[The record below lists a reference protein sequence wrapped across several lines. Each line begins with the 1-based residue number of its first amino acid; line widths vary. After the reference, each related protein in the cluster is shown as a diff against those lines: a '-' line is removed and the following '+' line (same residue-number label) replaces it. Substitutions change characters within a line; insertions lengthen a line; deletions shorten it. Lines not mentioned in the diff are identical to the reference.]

1 MWAQQLL
8 RRQQG
13 KFGEM
18 RVSSEESFSQAA
30 GSQPG
35 RRRTEEGRLHLFP
48 PTALRKGSF
57 DPLLSSRGNGEEAG
71 DARSLQPRQCDGKL
85 LCPCWDPQPRP
96 LRGVMDE
103 REEEEE
109 EAAS

>member
-1 MWAQQLL
+1 M
-8 RRQQG
+8 
-13 KFGEM
+13 EM
-18 RVSSEESFSQAA
+18 KVSLEESFSQAA

-48 PTALRKGSF
+48 PIALRKRSS
-57 DPLLSSRGNGEEAG
+57 DPLLSSQGNGEEAQ
-71 DARSLQPRQCDGKL
+71 DAHSLQPRRWDGKL
-85 LCPCWDPQPRP
+85 LCPCWDPQPEP